1 MAAKNFE
8 SLLEYIVNGEQAKA
22 EELFHQLVVAKS
34 REIYENLLE
43 EEMKDEDLDEE
54 SEEEEESVE
63 EATEEEEDLDES
75 TDEDDDEI
83 EEMFNFE
90 ESDDDEDDS
99 DDDESDDDAVGGDG
113 DASDMGDELGPDGET
128 DDDGMEFGDDNEDG
142 EPSMMDLKNDIEE
155 LKDMFA
161 QMLDA
166 ERHEEEENP
175 DIHGGALDGIGD
187 EMGMDSEEDEG
198 MMMPFEEQID
208 SIDLSPAALMREY
221 VDKVG
226 EAYKGGKVAGTTEGQ
241 PVGATNSSP
250 STTNHKSTV
259 ASKNDMGGTSK
270 NIAQGGTEKS
280 PVEANKGELRGNGLL
295 KGKPQEMNTGNV
307 NKVGGTNVKQFYK
320 NNTKGHGAEKKGAG
334 EVGGTDK
341 KSLLGK

>member
-1 MAAKNFE
+1 MAGKQNFE

-34 REIYENLLE
+34 REIYENLLD
-43 EEMKDEDLDEE
+43 EEMEDEDLDET
-54 SEEEEESVE
+54 
-63 EATEEEEDLDES
+63 A
-75 TDEDDDEI
+75 DEDDDDAVEESADEDDDDAVEESADEEI
-83 EEMFNFE
+83 EEMFNYE
-90 ESDDDEDDS
+90 EADEDDDS
-99 DDDESDDDAVGGDG
+99 EDDDSVGDDG
-113 DASDMGDELGPDGET
+113 DASDMGDEFGPKGET
-128 DDDGMEFGDDNEDG
+128 DDDGMEFGDDEGG
-142 EPSMMDLKNDIEE
+142 EPTMMDLKSDIEE

-166 ERHEEEENP
+166 ERHEEEGNP
-175 DIHGGALDGIGD
+175 DIHGGMLPD
-187 EMGMDSEEDEG
+187 EEPGMDDMDGEDEDEG

-208 SIDLSPAALMREY
+208 AIDLSPAALMREY

-250 STTNHKSTV
+250 STTNAKSTV
-259 ASKNDMGGTSK
+259 ASKNDMGGTAK
-270 NIAQGGTEKS
+270 NIAQGGTEKN
-280 PVEANKGELRGNGLL
+280 PVEANKGELRGSGLL
-295 KGKPQEMNTGNV
+295 KGKPQDMNTGNV

-320 NNTKGHGAEKKGAG
+320 TNTKGHGAEKKGAG